1 MIYSKPQIT
10 EKSPY
15 TSVLIDTCTDV
26 SIVFDLLENVPQETK
41 RRYCN
46 KVLVHECI
54 SQPEIQGLDL
64 ESVDFM
70 ATSDPCYGIFEFYKT
85 SLEQNGE
92 APSIIRHI
100 NEDTDLV
107 ESIEIAFKAE
117 ELCCKP
123 TRLTYRLYGNI
134 VDEPRILLSSGN
146 LFLIPCQCCGCHV
159 DYWTEVGW

>member
-1 MIYSKPQIT
+1 MIYSKPQAA

-15 TSVLIDTCTDV
+15 TSVHINTCTDV
-26 SIVFDLLENVPQETK
+26 SVVFDLLDNVPQEAR

-54 SQPEIQGLDL
+54 TAPEVVGLDL
-64 ESVDFM
+64 ESVEFM
-70 ATSDPCYGIFEFYKT
+70 ATSDPCYGFFEFYKS
-85 SLEQNGE
+85 SLEQNSE
-92 APSIIRHI
+92 PPTIILHR

-107 ESIEIAFKAE
+107 EGIEISFEAE

-123 TRLTYRLYGNI
+123 VRLTYRLYGNLAE
-134 VDEPRILLSSGN
+134 EPRMLLSTGN
-146 LFLIPCQCCGCHV
+146 LFLSPCQCCGCHV